1 MTASTIL
8 EINKKLELISTEYYQ
23 EILDYIEFLN
33 FKTNKKIDAN
43 FTNEI
48 QNSLLQVKQIK
59 DGKLSKQTAKEFLN
73 EL

>member
-1 MTASTIL
+1 MCL
-8 EINKKLELISTEYYQ
+8 VLISTEYYQ

-33 FKTNKKIDAN
+33 FKTNKKIDTN

-48 QNSLLQVKQIK
+48 QNSLHQVKQIK
-59 DGKLSKQTAKEFLN
+59 YGKLPKKTAKEFLN

>member
-1 MTASTIL
+1 MTASTIQ

-33 FKTNKKIDAN
+33 FKTNKKIDGN